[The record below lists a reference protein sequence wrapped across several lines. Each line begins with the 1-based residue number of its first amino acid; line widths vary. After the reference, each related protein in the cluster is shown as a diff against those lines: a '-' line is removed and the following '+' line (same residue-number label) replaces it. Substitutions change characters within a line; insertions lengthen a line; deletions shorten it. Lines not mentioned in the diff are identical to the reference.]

1 MREDLPEVV
10 MHEQMVED
18 HLRDFM
24 ESFEQQARR
33 YLALCN
39 SPAEKLLLLEFMK
52 LPGAQITWQRTDP
65 HTVKGRGQAGNT
77 LARPLSKSREP
88 LSRDLRQPMGLVWL
102 EWWAHTKVFGA
113 EGGQCCRLIPQF
125 PLVDEDSGSI
135 VGSVDLALFWPK
147 ARGNG
152 HHKIAIECNCSHDR
166 GTGLREDEK
175 TKLLRKEGWIIIP
188 LPESDI
194 RTELDNIVE
203 QIRSVALEENVRGMK
218 ERRSG
223 H

>member
-1 MREDLPEVV
+1 

-24 ESFEQQARR
+24 EGFEQQARR

-52 LPGAQITWQRTDP
+52 LPGAQITWQRPDP
-65 HTVKGRGQAGNT
+65 NEVKSRGQGHNT
-77 LARPLSKSREP
+77 SARQLSKSRES

-102 EWWAHTKVFGA
+102 EWWAHAKVFGA
-113 EGGQCCRLIPQF
+113 EAGQCCRLIPQF
-125 PLVDEDSGSI
+125 PLVEEDSGAK

-147 ARGNG
+147 AHGNG
-152 HHKIAIECNCSHDR
+152 HHKIAIDCNCSHDG

-175 TKLLRKEGWIIIP
+175 TKLLRKQGWIVIP
-188 LPESDI
+188 LPESNI
-194 RTELDNIVE
+194 RNELDHIVE
-203 QIRSVALEENVRGMK
+203 QIRSVALEENVRGMR